1 MRMAL
6 YLLRDKRNATQTRM
20 FSIWSRKAR
29 PSATIL
35 APSEATRGVVV
46 ILDHQDDHARWE
58 AGTKRRRRVVR
69 GIEALADLP
78 WTPLSAER

>member
-1 MRMAL
+1 MMAARSPGYDLPTIHSVMRHRGL
-6 YLLRDKRNATQTRM
+6 
-20 FSIWSRKAR
+20 SSAR

-58 AGTKRRRRVVR
+58 SGTRRRRRVVR
-69 GIEALADLP
+69 GIEGSLISP
-78 WTPLSAER
+78 GPR